1 MDSLIPEP
9 KTINNIA
16 RLYARNRLLSTRDWM
31 ARNTYIERRFT
42 RLKDGDIFK
51 PSSIEFEQFNLHFLN
66 RSMHQANEACNKLW
80 ATSEVYHG
88 CKQDTALCGSFSEG
102 FLASTTIP
110 TLHYA
115 NMSALISILSLF
127 GLCFWIQRKPS
138 LKYYN
143 LFRTSE
149 GIAAKERNSYLVQV
163 FGIAKQGWHNQIL
176 QTYDGLAK
184 KGVELPKLEMEKCL
198 KLRNERAKF
207 HYDVL
212 GQTTMADFYGVE
224 TYFELLPTV
233 MRSVDAAITSLSEI
247 MSPIPNGCD
256 KRFLELKAKL
266 PELKHEYGE
275 KA

>member
-1 MDSLIPEP
+1 
-9 KTINNIA
+9 
-16 RLYARNRLLSTRDWM
+16 M
-31 ARNTYIERRFT
+31 ARNSYIERHFK

-51 PSSIEFEQFNLHFLN
+51 PSSIESEQFNLHFLN

-80 ATSEVYHG
+80 ATAEVYHG
-88 CKQDTALCGSFSEG
+88 AKQRTVLCGSFSEG

-127 GLCFWIQRKPS
+127 GLCFWIQKRPN

-143 LFRTSE
+143 IFRTSE
-149 GIAAKERNSYLVQV
+149 GISAKERNSYLAQV
-163 FGIAKQGWHNQIL
+163 FGTAKQGWHNQIF
-176 QTYDGLAK
+176 QTYDGLSK
-184 KGVELPKLEMEKCL
+184 KGVNLPKLEMEKSL

-212 GQTTMADFYGVE
+212 GQTTMADFYGVK

-233 MRSVDAAITSLSEI
+233 IKSVEAAIASLSEVI
-247 MSPIPNGCD
+247 SPIPNGCD

-266 PELKHEYGE
+266 PGLKDEYGE